1 MLCCPTVN
9 DEVKVDLRILP
20 EDERM
25 TPGVVV
31 KVSLRIVA

>member
-9 DEVKVDLRILP
+9 DEVKADLRILP
-20 EDERM
+20 EDESM

-31 KVSLRIVA
+31 KVFMQIVA